1 MGNNASS
8 DSDINRKP
16 DNPQETLNMS
26 NYYYS
31 GFFAGE
37 MTCSIIK
44 ATNRNPKG
52 HFYMVDFTVS
62 NADKKLLE
70 HINHRV
76 MGNIGV
82 ISPIK
87 GAFNLKVR
95 GKNRVRKVLKFL
107 QVYSIIVGDLAKNRI
122 DILSEALEYLDT
134 HRGHHAHEEK
144 TELMDSLR
152 HKLRLIK
159 TEGMTENTYELDSK
173 IPKEAIG
180 YFLAGI
186 IDGEG
191 SFGIKQS
198 GKYKEPFFSIA
209 MKDRKII
216 ELMCNFLEHG
226 KVRYRKDG
234 VYHYE
239 VNSRKELLKIANIF
253 LVEYPLQQKRQRDRL
268 VKLQRILNDYTRNHS
283 RK

>member
-8 DSDINRKP
+8 DSELDRKP
-16 DNPQETLNMS
+16 DNPQETLNVG

-44 ATNRNPKG
+44 ATNSNPKG
-52 HFYMVDFTVS
+52 HFFMVDFTIS
-62 NADKKLLE
+62 NTDKELLK
-70 HINHRV
+70 HINREV
-76 MGNIGV
+76 MSGFGV

-95 GKNRVRKVLKFL
+95 GKKRVRKILAFL
-107 QVYSIIVGDLAKNRI
+107 QEYPIITGDLAKNRI

-134 HRGHHAHEEK
+134 HRGHNAHREK
-144 TELMDSLR
+144 TKTMDNLR

-159 TEGMTENTYELDSK
+159 TEGVVENTYELDSK
-173 IPKEAIG
+173 IAEDATG

-191 SFGIKQS
+191 SFGVKQS
-198 GKYKEPFFSIA
+198 GKYREPFFTIA

-216 ELMCNFLEHG
+216 ELMCNFLKYG

-239 VNSRKELLKIANIF
+239 VNSRKELLRIANIF
-253 LVEYPLQQKRQRDRL
+253 LAKYPLQQKRQRNRL
-268 VKLQRILNDYTRNHS
+268 VELQRILNDYTRNHS
-283 RK
+283 RE

>member
-8 DSDINRKP
+8 DFDIDRKP
-16 DNPQETLNMS
+16 DNPQETLNVS

-44 ATNRNPKG
+44 ATNKNPKG
-52 HFYMVDFTVS
+52 YFFMVDFTVS
-62 NADKKLLE
+62 NADKILLK
-70 HINHRV
+70 HINEKI
-76 MGNIGV
+76 MNDCGV

-87 GAFNLKVR
+87 GAYNLKVR
-95 GKNRVRKVLKFL
+95 GKNRVREILRFL
-107 QVYSIIVGDLAKNRI
+107 QAHPIIIGDLAKNRVE
-122 DILSEALEYLDT
+122 ILSEALEYLDA
-134 HRGHHAHEEK
+134 HRGHNAHEEK
-144 TELMDSLR
+144 TVKMDNLR

-159 TEGMTENTYELDSK
+159 TEGVTENTYELDSK
-173 IPKEAIG
+173 ISKDAIG
-180 YFLAGI
+180 HFFAGI

-191 SFGIKQS
+191 SFGVKRS

-216 ELMCNFLEHG
+216 ELLRNFLEYG

-239 VNSRKELLKIANIF
+239 VNSRKELIRIGNLF
-253 LVEYPLQQKRQRDRL
+253 LEQYPLQQKRQRNRL
-268 VKLQRILNDYTRNHS
+268 VELQRILNDYTRSHP
-283 RK
+283 

>member
-1 MGNNASS
+1 MRKNASS
-8 DSDINRKP
+8 DSDLDRKP
-16 DNPQETLNMS
+16 DNPQETLNVS

-62 NADKKLLE
+62 NADKVLLK
-70 HINHRV
+70 HINEKIMNRF
-76 MGNIGV
+76 GV

-95 GKNRVRKVLKFL
+95 GKNRVREILKFL
-107 QVYSIIVGDLAKNRI
+107 KNYPIIIGDLAKNRV
-122 DILSEALEYLDT
+122 DILSQALEYLDS
-134 HRGHHAHEEK
+134 HRGHNAHKEK
-144 TELMDSLR
+144 TKAMDILR
-152 HKLRLIK
+152 HKLRLLK
-159 TEGMTENTYELDSK
+159 TEGVVENTYELESK
-173 IPKEAIG
+173 ISKDAIG
-180 YFLAGI
+180 YFFAGI

-191 SFGIKQS
+191 SFGVKQS
-198 GKYKEPFFSIA
+198 GKYKEPFFTIA

-216 ELMCNFLEHG
+216 ELLCNFLEYG

-239 VNSRKELLKIANIF
+239 VNSRKELLKIADLF
-253 LVEYPLQQKRQRDRL
+253 LVKYPLKQKRQRNRL